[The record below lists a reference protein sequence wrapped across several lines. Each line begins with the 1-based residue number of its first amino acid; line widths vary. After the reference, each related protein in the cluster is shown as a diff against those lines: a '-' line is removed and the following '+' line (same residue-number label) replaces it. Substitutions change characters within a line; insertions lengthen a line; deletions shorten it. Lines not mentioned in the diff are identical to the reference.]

1 MMTLAAR
8 IDKFMSDYD
17 TYGYMDALEYGQE
30 NMIDSISAD
39 LVAGETDHIID
50 YFNEAIEDMLI
61 DNEDGYFTEDIIE
74 ARNIL
79 EKLENKAA

>member
-30 NMIDSISAD
+30 NMVDSISSD
-39 LVAGETDHIID
+39 LAAGETDHIID

>member
-30 NMIDSISAD
+30 NMVDSISAD
-39 LVAGETDHIID
+39 LEAGETDHIID
-50 YFNEAIEDMLI
+50 YFNEAIENMLI
-61 DNEDGYFTEDIIE
+61 DNGNGYFTEDIIE

-79 EKLENKAA
+79 EKLENKAD

>member
-30 NMIDSISAD
+30 NMVDSISAD
-39 LVAGETDHIID
+39 LAAG
-50 YFNEAIEDMLI
+50 
-61 DNEDGYFTEDIIE
+61 
-74 ARNIL
+74 
-79 EKLENKAA
+79 